1 MMHNIFHKGT
11 LVILIFSSFF
21 AFSFVLAEEQIPGAV
36 LVVETD
42 PYYFSEGDF
51 GIKILKFFQRSME
64 PYLVPGKTTE
74 QSTIDEISKAYNE
87 ATKNAG
93 QKTIVDDNN
102 RATTFVVDFSGG
114 DLTQTYRFN
123 SFQKFIPIE
132 KTNRA
137 DVPYYYEN
145 VGYGIELESLPSED
159 KKPFYDNFVATSI
172 NPGKKPE
179 PFDID
184 ITVLTGDGNT
194 LQVWQYQ
201 DCIIIAYTPYLDEN
215 LVKLKFVGEFVS
227 EIRDKTEFSCI
238 GFSQDFE
245 LKEPTRKV
253 ESTLR
258 PVVTEKENRAD
269 RIIVQFSG
277 GELTSTNTFHS
288 FSKFVPMARVPRSD
302 FPISIPGN
310 VIGESPRFALE
321 SLPTK
326 DKESYYQFLS
336 KYVNPEKPPEP
347 FDVTIHLVTG
357 GGNILQSWKYAD
369 CSANDY
375 VTFFLDNLLLYKFK
389 ETPGS
394 EIRDKT
400 FFECNG
406 LLLNHEDIDIS
417 QLKTDE
423 VFVPTDAT
431 RAQVFVVHFEG
442 TDISP
447 AKTVT
452 SFTKFSPITYEE
464 ISLLL
469 PGAPFGK
476 TPKFYLES
484 LPSKDNEWYYQLMSG
499 YINAGR
505 ISEPFNVNVDV
516 LAGDGTQI
524 QSWKYT
530 DCEVLEYK
538 TYLEDTLFLRK
549 FTDKFEKEFRDR
561 AIFQCI
567 GFFIDGNSY
576 PTEKVP
582 DKPLAYVD
590 FVPSEDLRI
599 KGMMATFS
607 GGELSEPFT
616 INTIGKFSPKIE
628 QRSQTERQFVRFDV
642 TIIPNGEAEPLPP
655 NNEQPPDNV
664 PPDPTF
670 TVSVTMPHISKTQK
684 NDYITSTEFTLT
696 SLPSKD
702 KMQYY
707 DIVSRYVNPGKTP
720 EPFDVTFDYLSDDN
734 TIIQSWKY
742 ADCQIT
748 DLGIKSQDT
757 LLNFPLSNVIGAADI
772 VDTST
777 LRCNGFSVD
786 FNQRKSTYQDTTMP
800 SPYDRAMLN
809 LVHWYGGELT
819 TQRSS
824 ALVQEFGTLD
834 NQDVFVGGLPNIYHK
849 DAYQFVGRYI
859 NPGKTPE
866 PIDMR
871 FDTVTGDGTILF
883 STIYSDC
890 NVEDSATYL
899 SDSMAIIKYVPGL
912 KSEIRGQAII
922 DCIGTQFKMLPQND
936 PLFDP
941 AGNLRKITPNIQR
954 AVGVPA
960 EGTICSNDG
969 YDLMIRP
976 PKNIPICVKSDH
988 VLQFEERG
996 WKHATETEKKNLSD
1010 ILRPILP
1017 TKNERATSF
1026 IVHFEG
1032 ADISPP
1038 RTVETFSKFSPI
1050 KDTDSI
1056 ILRPSNPLDSSSK
1069 AFYLESLPSK
1079 DKTWFYEFASRYVNP
1094 GVKPELFNVT
1104 VEVKSGSGEVLQIW
1118 EYTDCELADYVS
1130 YYDDNL
1136 LTYKF
1141 HEKWQSEIKDRSQF
1155 NCAGLSFNNS

>member
-1 MMHNIFHKGT
+1 MKYLPF
-11 LVILIFSSFF
+11 LVLFVITPSVFVVTHVYSEEQVPGS
-21 AFSFVLAEEQIPGAV
+21 VLA
-36 LVVETD
+36 VESD
-42 PYYFSEGDF
+42 PYYFSEGGF
-51 GIKILKFFQRSME
+51 GIGILQFFDRPMG
-64 PYLVPGKTTE
+64 PYLVPGKTTD
-74 QSTIDEISKAYNE
+74 QSSLQEIYQAYMEE
-87 ATKNAG
+87 AKG
-93 QKTIVDDNN
+93 SSQGVLVDDDS
-102 RATTFVVDFSGG
+102 RATVFITDFSGG
-114 DLTQTYRFN
+114 DLTQIYRFN
-123 SFQKFIPIE
+123 SFQKFTHIE
-132 KTNRA
+132 KTKRG

-145 VGYGIELESLPSED
+145 VQYGIELESLPSED
-159 KKPFYDNFVATSI
+159 KKIFYDNLVAPSI

-184 ITVLTGDGNT
+184 LTTMTGDGHM

-201 DCIIIAYTPYLDEN
+201 DCTIIAYTPYLDEN
-215 LVKLKFVGEFVS
+215 LAKLKFIGAFVS
-227 EIRDKTEFSCI
+227 EIRDKTEFSCS
-238 GFSQDFE
+238 GFSQDFV

-253 ESTLR
+253 ESTLV
-258 PVVTEKENRAD
+258 PAVTEKENRAD

-277 GELTSTNTFHS
+277 GELTSTNTFYS

-310 VIGESPRFALE
+310 VIGEQPRFALE

-336 KYVNPEKPPEP
+336 KYVGPEKRPEP
-347 FDVTIHLVTG
+347 FDVTIHLITG
-357 GGNILQSWKYAD
+357 GGSILQSWKYAD
-369 CSANDY
+369 CSANNY
-375 VTFFLDNLLLYKFK
+375 VTFFMDNLLFYKFK
-389 ETPGS
+389 QTLGS

-400 FFECNG
+400 FFECAG

-417 QLKTDE
+417 QVKTDE
-423 VFVPTDAT
+423 VFVPNDAT

-464 ISLLL
+464 IPLLL

-484 LPSKDNEWYYQLMSG
+484 LPGKDNEWYHQLMSR
-499 YINAGR
+499 YINSGK
-505 ISEPFNVNVDV
+505 IPEPFNVNVDV

-524 QSWKYT
+524 QSWEYS

-538 TYLEDTLFLRK
+538 TYLEDTLFLMK

-561 AIFQCI
+561 TIFQCI

-576 PTEKVP
+576 PAEKAP

-590 FVPSEDLRI
+590 FVPSEELRI
-599 KGMMATFS
+599 KGMTTTFS

-642 TIIPNGEAEPLPP
+642 TIIPNGEFEPSPP
-655 NNEQPPDNV
+655 NDEKPPDNV
-664 PPDPTF
+664 PPDPAF
-670 TVSVTMPHISKTQK
+670 TISVTMPHISKTQK

-707 DIVSRYVNPGKTP
+707 DIVSGYVNPGKTP

-734 TIIQSWKY
+734 TVIQSWKY
-742 ADCQIT
+742 TECQIT
-748 DLGIKSQDT
+748 DLGIKSQDV
-757 LLNFPLSNVIGAADI
+757 LLYFSLSNVKGAVDI
-772 VDTST
+772 VDTAT

-786 FNQRKSTYQDTTMP
+786 FSQRQSAHQGAFAVP
-800 SPYDRAMLN
+800 SSYDRAMLN
-809 LVHWYGGELT
+809 LVHWYGGELSN
-819 TQRSS
+819 QRSS

-849 DAYQFVGRYI
+849 DAYEFVGRYI

-871 FDTVTGDGTILF
+871 FDTVTGDGTILY

-890 NVEDSATYL
+890 NVEDSAIYL

-912 KSEIRGQAII
+912 KSEIRGQSII
-922 DCIGTQFKMLPQND
+922 DCIGTEFKTLPQND
-936 PLFDP
+936 SLFDP
-941 AGNLRKITPNIQR
+941 TGNLRKITPNIQR

-996 WKHATETEKKNLSD
+996 WKHAAETEKKNLSD

-1017 TKNERATSF
+1017 TENERATSF
-1026 IVHFEG
+1026 VVHFEG
-1032 ADISPP
+1032 SDISPA

-1050 KDTDSI
+1050 KDTDSV

-1079 DKTWFYEFASRYVNP
+1079 DKSWFYELASRYVNQP
-1094 GVKPELFNVT
+1094 IPELFNVT
-1104 VEVKSGSGEVLQIW
+1104 VEVKSGSGEVLQTW
-1118 EYTDCELADYVS
+1118 EYSDCELADYVS
-1130 YYDDNL
+1130 YYDENL

-1141 HEKWQSEIKDRSQF
+1141 HGKWQSEIKDRSQF
-1155 NCAGLSFNNS
+1155 NCAGLSF